1 MSYRDYVIAAYAVF
15 AVFLLW
21 DWLVPRLQL
30 RAALRAV
37 RQRAARQRAHPPHP
51 RGTQQ
56 DLER

>member
-21 DWLVPRLQL
+21 DWLAPKLQL
-30 RAALRAV
+30 RAALRVA
-37 RQRAARQRAHPPHP
+37 RQRAARQRAQHQPA